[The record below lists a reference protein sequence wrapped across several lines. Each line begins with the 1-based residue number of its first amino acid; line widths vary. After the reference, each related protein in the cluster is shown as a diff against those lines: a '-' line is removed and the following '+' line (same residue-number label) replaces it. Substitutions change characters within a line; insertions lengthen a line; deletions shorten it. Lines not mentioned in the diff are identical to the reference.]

1 MKVKGSITIY
11 LSMILISVMLLVNVI
26 GESARIS
33 AVQAQIKSYTYM
45 SAESALAGYGRQVY
59 EDYGILLVW
68 EKQTVESV
76 IKKNIQDNINMADL
90 NEPGLNFLG
99 TNLVNLEVT
108 GKEYL
113 TKKGGQYFSNQIKS
127 YIKYAGVM
135 ETVER
140 LVKECETYENCNDQ
154 NKNKC
159 DLNIVVDVNKGEL
172 QELVENINS
181 IVTGL
186 KETKDLSNKYDSV
199 SQKIEKLQSD
209 FNKKEGKK
217 VLKEYRELMA
227 SIEIKS
233 KDVDSAISKI
243 EVYERKKEQFLKK
256 NSYTS
261 DAKDYMDTNLE
272 ILEKV
277 RDEIKR
283 DKELNVLKIKKLDSG
298 NISKV
303 KKSIS
308 NMGKVISEMES
319 LITLES
325 TEEDRDNYSIFE
337 NLKDFIDSGVLSQVL
352 ENPENV
358 SKNTLSGSN
367 LPSTLKGKKNNTL
380 SKEIKNK
387 CVNALY
393 AGLKFGNYNNPGKNT
408 VLKYELEYI
417 ISGKD
422 SDKENLASVVEKI
435 VLAKTGINMAY
446 LITDKEKM
454 EQVSAIAASVAIVTG
469 LPFLEPVAKGV
480 LISAWSM
487 AEAVNDMK
495 ILLSGGKVT
504 LTKSKGGWRTSI
516 GNITNGD
523 KKEDSKGLSYKEYC
537 QILIAVQN
545 TGDSLYRIMD
555 LIQINI
561 QKRYNSEFLMSKSLT
576 GFKLK
581 ATYETAPLFTAIPIV
596 VNNLTEENNAYKYS
610 MAYYDSYKEIS
621 IMTKQLTDE
630 NNLKQIRKIEILKK
644 RKRRLEKA
652 LIRKYKEQKLA
663 NSKLEN
669 QRLKSQNSL
678 NFNARKGVAC
688 RKTAN
693 IIKNETMITRIEK
706 RLSNLKDRK

>member
-159 DLNIVVDVNKGEL
+159 DLNNVVDVNKGEL

-272 ILEKV
+272 ILKKV

-367 LPSTLKGKKNNTL
+367 LPSTLKGKKNNSL

-393 AGLKFGNYNNPGKNT
+393 AGLKFGNYNNPEKNT

-454 EQVSAIAASVAIVTG
+454 EH
-469 LPFLEPVAKGV
+469 P
-480 LISAWSM
+480 
-487 AEAVNDMK
+487 
-495 ILLSGGKVT
+495 
-504 LTKSKGGWRTSI
+504 
-516 GNITNGD
+516 
-523 KKEDSKGLSYKEYC
+523 
-537 QILIAVQN
+537 QI
-545 TGDSLYRIMD
+545 
-555 LIQINI
+555 
-561 QKRYNSEFLMSKSLT
+561 
-576 GFKLK
+576 
-581 ATYETAPLFTAIPIV
+581 IPIV
-596 VNNLTEENNAYKYS
+596 KAAVDAANMVGLPEARLPLADAVILVATSPKSNSAHDAINAAIADVQAGRTGPIPRQLQNKHFDGEDAAVKGQNYKY
-610 MAYYDSYKEIS
+610 AHDY
-621 IMTKQLTDE
+621 E
-630 NNLKQIRKIEILKK
+630 NHWVDQQYLPDL
-644 RKRRLEKA
+644 
-652 LIRKYKEQKLA
+652 
-663 NSKLEN
+663 
-669 QRLKSQNSL
+669 
-678 NFNARKGVAC
+678 
-688 RKTAN
+688 
-693 IIKNETMITRIEK
+693 
-706 RLSNLKDRK
+706 LKDVKYYTFGDNRTEQAARAYWAKIKGEDKL

>member
-209 FNKKEGKK
+209 FNKKKGKK

-272 ILEKV
+272 ILAKV

-367 LPSTLKGKKNNTL
+367 LPSTLKSKKNNSL

-393 AGLKFGNYNNPGKNT
+393 AGLKFGNYNNPEKNT

-469 LPFLEPVAKGV
+469 LPFLESVAKGV

-495 ILLSGGKVT
+495 ILLSGGKVA
-504 LTKSKGGWRTSI
+504 LIKSKGGWRTSI
-516 GNITNGD
+516 GNITNGG

-610 MAYYDSYKEIS
+610 MAYYDSY
-621 IMTKQLTDE
+621 
-630 NNLKQIRKIEILKK
+630 
-644 RKRRLEKA
+644 
-652 LIRKYKEQKLA
+652 
-663 NSKLEN
+663 
-669 QRLKSQNSL
+669 
-678 NFNARKGVAC
+678 
-688 RKTAN
+688 
-693 IIKNETMITRIEK
+693 
-706 RLSNLKDRK
+706 

>member
-33 AVQAQIKSYTYM
+33 AVQSQIKSYTYM

-261 DAKDYMDTNLE
+261 DAKDYIDTNLE

-367 LPSTLKGKKNNTL
+367 LPSTLKGKKNNSL

-393 AGLKFGNYNNPGKNT
+393 AGLKFGNYNNPEKNT

-422 SDKENLASVVEKI
+422 NDKENLASAVEKI

-495 ILLSGGKVT
+495 ILLSGGKVA
-504 LTKSKGGWRTSI
+504 LTKSNGGWRTSI
-516 GNITNGD
+516 GNVTNGS

-610 MAYYDSYKEIS
+610 MAYYDSY
-621 IMTKQLTDE
+621 
-630 NNLKQIRKIEILKK
+630 
-644 RKRRLEKA
+644 
-652 LIRKYKEQKLA
+652 
-663 NSKLEN
+663 
-669 QRLKSQNSL
+669 
-678 NFNARKGVAC
+678 
-688 RKTAN
+688 
-693 IIKNETMITRIEK
+693 
-706 RLSNLKDRK
+706 

>member
-277 RDEIKR
+277 RDEIKK

-358 SKNTLSGSN
+358 SKNTISGSN
-367 LPSTLKGKKNNTL
+367 LPSTLKGKKNNSL

-393 AGLKFGNYNNPGKNT
+393 AGLKFGNYNNPEKNT
-408 VLKYELEYI
+408 VLKYELEYV

-446 LITDKEKM
+446 LITDKEKI

-480 LISAWSM
+480 LISTWSM

-495 ILLSGGKVT
+495 ILLSGGKVA
-504 LTKSKGGWRTSI
+504 LTKSKRGWRTSI
-516 GNITNGD
+516 DNITNGG

-610 MAYYDSYKEIS
+610 MAYYDSY
-621 IMTKQLTDE
+621 
-630 NNLKQIRKIEILKK
+630 
-644 RKRRLEKA
+644 
-652 LIRKYKEQKLA
+652 
-663 NSKLEN
+663 
-669 QRLKSQNSL
+669 
-678 NFNARKGVAC
+678 
-688 RKTAN
+688 
-693 IIKNETMITRIEK
+693 
-706 RLSNLKDRK
+706 

>member
-1 MKVKGSITIY
+1 MKVRGSITIY

-233 KDVDSAISKI
+233 RDVDSAISKI

-367 LPSTLKGKKNNTL
+367 LPSTLKGKKNNSL

-393 AGLKFGNYNNPGKNT
+393 AGLKFGNYNNPEKNT

-422 SDKENLASVVEKI
+422 NDKENLASAVEKI

-446 LITDKEKM
+446 LIRDKEKI

-495 ILLSGGKVT
+495 ILLSGGKVA

-516 GNITNGD
+516 GDITNGG

-596 VNNLTEENNAYKYS
+596 INNLTEENNAYKYS
-610 MAYYDSYKEIS
+610 MTYYDSY
-621 IMTKQLTDE
+621 
-630 NNLKQIRKIEILKK
+630 
-644 RKRRLEKA
+644 
-652 LIRKYKEQKLA
+652 
-663 NSKLEN
+663 
-669 QRLKSQNSL
+669 
-678 NFNARKGVAC
+678 
-688 RKTAN
+688 
-693 IIKNETMITRIEK
+693 
-706 RLSNLKDRK
+706 

>member
-159 DLNIVVDVNKGEL
+159 DMNIVVDVNKGEL

-308 NMGKVISEMES
+308 NMGKVISDMES

-325 TEEDRDNYSIFE
+325 TEEDRNNYSIFE
-337 NLKDFIDSGVLSQVL
+337 NLKDFIDSGVLPQVL

-367 LPSTLKGKKNNTL
+367 LPSNLKGKKNNSL

-469 LPFLEPVAKGV
+469 LPFLESVAKGV

-495 ILLSGGKVT
+495 ILLSGGKVA

-516 GNITNGD
+516 GNITNGG

-610 MAYYDSYKEIS
+610 MAYYDSY
-621 IMTKQLTDE
+621 
-630 NNLKQIRKIEILKK
+630 
-644 RKRRLEKA
+644 
-652 LIRKYKEQKLA
+652 
-663 NSKLEN
+663 
-669 QRLKSQNSL
+669 
-678 NFNARKGVAC
+678 
-688 RKTAN
+688 
-693 IIKNETMITRIEK
+693 
-706 RLSNLKDRK
+706 

>member
-159 DLNIVVDVNKGEL
+159 DLNFVVDDNKGEL
-172 QELVENINS
+172 QELVENIN
-181 IVTGL
+181 
-186 KETKDLSNKYDSV
+186 
-199 SQKIEKLQSD
+199 
-209 FNKKEGKK
+209 
-217 VLKEYRELMA
+217 RELMA

-283 DKELNVLKIKKLDSG
+283 DKELNILKIKKLDSG

-358 SKNTLSGSN
+358 SKNTISGSN
-367 LPSTLKGKKNNTL
+367 LPSTLKGKKNNSL

-393 AGLKFGNYNNPGKNT
+393 AGLKFGNYNNPEKNT
-408 VLKYELEYI
+408 VLKYELEYV

-446 LITDKEKM
+446 LITDKEKI

-495 ILLSGGKVT
+495 ILLSGGKVA
-504 LTKSKGGWRTSI
+504 LIKSKGGWRTSI
-516 GNITNGD
+516 DNITNGG

-576 GFKLK
+576 GFRLK

-610 MAYYDSYKEIS
+610 MAYYDSY
-621 IMTKQLTDE
+621 
-630 NNLKQIRKIEILKK
+630 
-644 RKRRLEKA
+644 
-652 LIRKYKEQKLA
+652 
-663 NSKLEN
+663 
-669 QRLKSQNSL
+669 
-678 NFNARKGVAC
+678 
-688 RKTAN
+688 
-693 IIKNETMITRIEK
+693 
-706 RLSNLKDRK
+706 

>member
-45 SAESALAGYGRQVY
+45 SAESALAGYGKQVY

-367 LPSTLKGKKNNTL
+367 LPSTLEGKKNNSL

-393 AGLKFGNYNNPGKNT
+393 AGLKFGNYNNPEKNT

-469 LPFLEPVAKGV
+469 LHFLEPVAKGV

-495 ILLSGGKVT
+495 ILLSGGKVA

-516 GNITNGD
+516 GNITNGG

-581 ATYETAPLFTAIPIV
+581 ASYETAPLFTAIPIV

-610 MAYYDSYKEIS
+610 MTYYDSY
-621 IMTKQLTDE
+621 
-630 NNLKQIRKIEILKK
+630 
-644 RKRRLEKA
+644 
-652 LIRKYKEQKLA
+652 
-663 NSKLEN
+663 
-669 QRLKSQNSL
+669 
-678 NFNARKGVAC
+678 
-688 RKTAN
+688 
-693 IIKNETMITRIEK
+693 
-706 RLSNLKDRK
+706 

>member
-337 NLKDFIDSGVLSQVL
+337 NLKDFIDSGVLSKVL

-367 LPSTLKGKKNNTL
+367 LPSTLKGKKNNSL

-387 CVNALY
+387 CVNAIY
-393 AGLKFGNYNNPGKNT
+393 AGLKFGNYNNPEKNT

-469 LPFLEPVAKGV
+469 LPFLESVAKGV

-495 ILLSGGKVT
+495 ILLSGGKVA
-504 LTKSKGGWRTSI
+504 LTKSKEGWRTYI
-516 GNITNGD
+516 GNITNGG
-523 KKEDSKGLSYKEYC
+523 KKEDSKGLNYKEYC

-610 MAYYDSYKEIS
+610 MTYYDSY
-621 IMTKQLTDE
+621 
-630 NNLKQIRKIEILKK
+630 
-644 RKRRLEKA
+644 
-652 LIRKYKEQKLA
+652 
-663 NSKLEN
+663 
-669 QRLKSQNSL
+669 
-678 NFNARKGVAC
+678 
-688 RKTAN
+688 
-693 IIKNETMITRIEK
+693 
-706 RLSNLKDRK
+706 

>member
-33 AVQAQIKSYTYM
+33 AVQAEIKSYTYM

-159 DLNIVVDVNKGEL
+159 DMNIVVDVNKGEL

-272 ILEKV
+272 ILAKV

-367 LPSTLKGKKNNTL
+367 LPSTLKSKKNNSL

-393 AGLKFGNYNNPGKNT
+393 AGLKFGNYNNPEKNT

-469 LPFLEPVAKGV
+469 LPFLESVAKGV

-495 ILLSGGKVT
+495 ILLSGGKVA
-504 LTKSKGGWRTSI
+504 LTKSNGGWRTSI
-516 GNITNGD
+516 GNVTNGS

-555 LIQINI
+555 LIQTNI

-610 MAYYDSYKEIS
+610 MAYYDSY
-621 IMTKQLTDE
+621 
-630 NNLKQIRKIEILKK
+630 
-644 RKRRLEKA
+644 
-652 LIRKYKEQKLA
+652 
-663 NSKLEN
+663 
-669 QRLKSQNSL
+669 
-678 NFNARKGVAC
+678 
-688 RKTAN
+688 
-693 IIKNETMITRIEK
+693 
-706 RLSNLKDRK
+706 

>member
-159 DLNIVVDVNKGEL
+159 DMNIVVDVNKGEL

-272 ILEKV
+272 ILAKV

-367 LPSTLKGKKNNTL
+367 LPSTLKSKKNNSL

-393 AGLKFGNYNNPGKNT
+393 AGLKFGNYNNPEKNT

-422 SDKENLASVVEKI
+422 SDKENLASVVEKN

-469 LPFLEPVAKGV
+469 LPFLESVAKGV

-495 ILLSGGKVT
+495 ILLSGGKVA
-504 LTKSKGGWRTSI
+504 LTKSNGGWRTSI
-516 GNITNGD
+516 GNVTNGS

-555 LIQINI
+555 LIQTNI

-610 MAYYDSYKEIS
+610 MAYYDSY
-621 IMTKQLTDE
+621 
-630 NNLKQIRKIEILKK
+630 
-644 RKRRLEKA
+644 
-652 LIRKYKEQKLA
+652 
-663 NSKLEN
+663 
-669 QRLKSQNSL
+669 
-678 NFNARKGVAC
+678 
-688 RKTAN
+688 
-693 IIKNETMITRIEK
+693 
-706 RLSNLKDRK
+706 

>member
-135 ETVER
+135 KTVER

-159 DLNIVVDVNKGEL
+159 DMNIVVDVNKGEL

-272 ILEKV
+272 ILAKV

-367 LPSTLKGKKNNTL
+367 LPSTLKSKKNNSL

-393 AGLKFGNYNNPGKNT
+393 AGLKFGNYNNPEKNT

-469 LPFLEPVAKGV
+469 LPFLESVAKGV

-495 ILLSGGKVT
+495 ILLSGGKVA
-504 LTKSKGGWRTSI
+504 LTKSNGGWRTSI
-516 GNITNGD
+516 GNVTNGS

-555 LIQINI
+555 LIQTNI

-610 MAYYDSYKEIS
+610 MAYYDSY
-621 IMTKQLTDE
+621 
-630 NNLKQIRKIEILKK
+630 
-644 RKRRLEKA
+644 
-652 LIRKYKEQKLA
+652 
-663 NSKLEN
+663 
-669 QRLKSQNSL
+669 
-678 NFNARKGVAC
+678 
-688 RKTAN
+688 
-693 IIKNETMITRIEK
+693 
-706 RLSNLKDRK
+706 

>member
-159 DLNIVVDVNKGEL
+159 DMNIVVDVNKGEL

-243 EVYERKKEQFLKK
+243 EVYERKKKQFLKK

-272 ILEKV
+272 ILAKV

-308 NMGKVISEMES
+308 NMGKVISKMES

-367 LPSTLKGKKNNTL
+367 LPSTLKGKKNNSL

-393 AGLKFGNYNNPGKNT
+393 AGLKFGNYNNPEKNT

-469 LPFLEPVAKGV
+469 LPFLESVAKGV

-495 ILLSGGKVT
+495 ILLSGGKVA
-504 LTKSKGGWRTSI
+504 LTKSNGGWRTSI
-516 GNITNGD
+516 GNVTNGS

-610 MAYYDSYKEIS
+610 MAYYDSY
-621 IMTKQLTDE
+621 
-630 NNLKQIRKIEILKK
+630 
-644 RKRRLEKA
+644 
-652 LIRKYKEQKLA
+652 
-663 NSKLEN
+663 
-669 QRLKSQNSL
+669 
-678 NFNARKGVAC
+678 
-688 RKTAN
+688 
-693 IIKNETMITRIEK
+693 
-706 RLSNLKDRK
+706 

>member
-159 DLNIVVDVNKGEL
+159 DMNIVVDVNKGEL

-227 SIEIKS
+227 SIVIKS

-272 ILEKV
+272 ILAKV

-367 LPSTLKGKKNNTL
+367 LPSTLKSKKNNSL

-393 AGLKFGNYNNPGKNT
+393 AGLKFGNYNNPEKNT

-469 LPFLEPVAKGV
+469 LPFLESVAKGV

-495 ILLSGGKVT
+495 ILLSGGKVA
-504 LTKSKGGWRTSI
+504 LTKSNGGWRTSI
-516 GNITNGD
+516 GNVTNGS

-610 MAYYDSYKEIS
+610 MAYYDSY
-621 IMTKQLTDE
+621 
-630 NNLKQIRKIEILKK
+630 
-644 RKRRLEKA
+644 
-652 LIRKYKEQKLA
+652 
-663 NSKLEN
+663 
-669 QRLKSQNSL
+669 
-678 NFNARKGVAC
+678 
-688 RKTAN
+688 
-693 IIKNETMITRIEK
+693 
-706 RLSNLKDRK
+706 

>member
-1 MKVKGSITIY
+1 MKVRGSITIY

-33 AVQAQIKSYTYM
+33 AVQSQIKSYTYM

-367 LPSTLKGKKNNTL
+367 LPSTLKGKKNNSL

-393 AGLKFGNYNNPGKNT
+393 AGLKFGNYNNPEKNT

-422 SDKENLASVVEKI
+422 NDKENLASAVEKI

-446 LITDKEKM
+446 LITDKEKV

-495 ILLSGGKVT
+495 ILLSGGKVA

-516 GNITNGD
+516 GDITNGG

-596 VNNLTEENNAYKYS
+596 INNLTEENNAYKYS
-610 MAYYDSYKEIS
+610 MAYYDSY
-621 IMTKQLTDE
+621 
-630 NNLKQIRKIEILKK
+630 
-644 RKRRLEKA
+644 
-652 LIRKYKEQKLA
+652 
-663 NSKLEN
+663 
-669 QRLKSQNSL
+669 
-678 NFNARKGVAC
+678 
-688 RKTAN
+688 
-693 IIKNETMITRIEK
+693 
-706 RLSNLKDRK
+706 

>member
-68 EKQTVESV
+68 EKQTVESA

-277 RDEIKR
+277 RDEIKK

-319 LITLES
+319 LITLKS

-337 NLKDFIDSGVLSQVL
+337 NLKDFIDSGVLSKVL

-367 LPSTLKGKKNNTL
+367 LPSTLKGKKNNSL

-393 AGLKFGNYNNPGKNT
+393 AGLKFGNYNNPEKNT
-408 VLKYELEYI
+408 VLKYELEYV

-446 LITDKEKM
+446 LITDKEKI

-495 ILLSGGKVT
+495 ILLSGGKVA

-516 GNITNGD
+516 DNITNGS

-596 VNNLTEENNAYKYS
+596 VNNLTEENNSYKYS
-610 MAYYDSYKEIS
+610 MAYYDSY
-621 IMTKQLTDE
+621 
-630 NNLKQIRKIEILKK
+630 
-644 RKRRLEKA
+644 
-652 LIRKYKEQKLA
+652 
-663 NSKLEN
+663 
-669 QRLKSQNSL
+669 
-678 NFNARKGVAC
+678 
-688 RKTAN
+688 
-693 IIKNETMITRIEK
+693 
-706 RLSNLKDRK
+706 

>member
-159 DLNIVVDVNKGEL
+159 DMNIVVDVNKGEL

-272 ILEKV
+272 ILAKV

-367 LPSTLKGKKNNTL
+367 LPSTLKSKKNNSL

-393 AGLKFGNYNNPGKNT
+393 AGLKFGNYNNPEKNT

-469 LPFLEPVAKGV
+469 LPFLESVAKGV

-495 ILLSGGKVT
+495 ILLSGGKVA
-504 LTKSKGGWRTSI
+504 LTKSNRGWRTSI
-516 GNITNGD
+516 GNVTNGS

-555 LIQINI
+555 LIQTNI

-610 MAYYDSYKEIS
+610 MAYYDSY
-621 IMTKQLTDE
+621 
-630 NNLKQIRKIEILKK
+630 
-644 RKRRLEKA
+644 
-652 LIRKYKEQKLA
+652 
-663 NSKLEN
+663 
-669 QRLKSQNSL
+669 
-678 NFNARKGVAC
+678 
-688 RKTAN
+688 
-693 IIKNETMITRIEK
+693 
-706 RLSNLKDRK
+706 

>member
-11 LSMILISVMLLVNVI
+11 LSMILISVMLLVNVS

-68 EKQTVESV
+68 EKQTVESA

-159 DLNIVVDVNKGEL
+159 DMNIVVDVNKGEL

-272 ILEKV
+272 ILAKV

-367 LPSTLKGKKNNTL
+367 LPSTLKGKKNNSL

-393 AGLKFGNYNNPGKNT
+393 AGLKFGNYNNPEKNT

-435 VLAKTGINMAY
+435 VSAKTGINMAY

-469 LPFLEPVAKGV
+469 LPFLESVAKGV

-495 ILLSGGKVT
+495 ILLSGGKVA
-504 LTKSKGGWRTSI
+504 LTKSNGGWRTSI
-516 GNITNGD
+516 GNVTNGS

-610 MAYYDSYKEIS
+610 MAYYDSY
-621 IMTKQLTDE
+621 
-630 NNLKQIRKIEILKK
+630 
-644 RKRRLEKA
+644 
-652 LIRKYKEQKLA
+652 
-663 NSKLEN
+663 
-669 QRLKSQNSL
+669 
-678 NFNARKGVAC
+678 
-688 RKTAN
+688 
-693 IIKNETMITRIEK
+693 
-706 RLSNLKDRK
+706 

>member
-367 LPSTLKGKKNNTL
+367 LPSILKGKKNNSL

-393 AGLKFGNYNNPGKNT
+393 AGLKFGNYNNPEKNT

-435 VLAKTGINMAY
+435 VLAKIGINMAY

-469 LPFLEPVAKGV
+469 LPFLESVAKGV

-495 ILLSGGKVT
+495 ILLSGGKVA

-516 GNITNGD
+516 GNVTNGS

-610 MAYYDSYKEIS
+610 MAYYDSY
-621 IMTKQLTDE
+621 
-630 NNLKQIRKIEILKK
+630 
-644 RKRRLEKA
+644 
-652 LIRKYKEQKLA
+652 
-663 NSKLEN
+663 
-669 QRLKSQNSL
+669 
-678 NFNARKGVAC
+678 
-688 RKTAN
+688 
-693 IIKNETMITRIEK
+693 
-706 RLSNLKDRK
+706 

>member
-159 DLNIVVDVNKGEL
+159 DMNIVVDVNKGEL

-272 ILEKV
+272 ILAKV

-308 NMGKVISEMES
+308 NMGKVISKMES

-367 LPSTLKGKKNNTL
+367 LTSTLKGKKNNSL

-393 AGLKFGNYNNPGKNT
+393 AGLKFGNYNNPEKNT

-435 VLAKTGINMAY
+435 VSAKTGINMAY

-495 ILLSGGKVT
+495 ILLSEGKVA

-516 GNITNGD
+516 GNITNGG

-610 MAYYDSYKEIS
+610 MAYYDSY
-621 IMTKQLTDE
+621 
-630 NNLKQIRKIEILKK
+630 
-644 RKRRLEKA
+644 
-652 LIRKYKEQKLA
+652 
-663 NSKLEN
+663 
-669 QRLKSQNSL
+669 
-678 NFNARKGVAC
+678 
-688 RKTAN
+688 
-693 IIKNETMITRIEK
+693 
-706 RLSNLKDRK
+706 

>member
-159 DLNIVVDVNKGEL
+159 DMNIVVDVNKGEL

-272 ILEKV
+272 ILAKV

-308 NMGKVISEMES
+308 NMGKIISEMES

-367 LPSTLKGKKNNTL
+367 LPSTLKSKKNNSL

-393 AGLKFGNYNNPGKNT
+393 AGLKFGNYNNPEKNT

-469 LPFLEPVAKGV
+469 LPFLESVAKGV

-495 ILLSGGKVT
+495 ILLSGGKVA
-504 LTKSKGGWRTSI
+504 LTKSNGGWRTSI
-516 GNITNGD
+516 GNVTNGS

-555 LIQINI
+555 LIQTNI

-610 MAYYDSYKEIS
+610 MAYYDSY
-621 IMTKQLTDE
+621 
-630 NNLKQIRKIEILKK
+630 
-644 RKRRLEKA
+644 
-652 LIRKYKEQKLA
+652 
-663 NSKLEN
+663 
-669 QRLKSQNSL
+669 
-678 NFNARKGVAC
+678 
-688 RKTAN
+688 
-693 IIKNETMITRIEK
+693 
-706 RLSNLKDRK
+706 

>member
-127 YIKYAGVM
+127 YIKYVGVM

-367 LPSTLKGKKNNTL
+367 LTSTLKGKKNNSL

-393 AGLKFGNYNNPGKNT
+393 AGLKFGNYNNPEKNT

-469 LPFLEPVAKGV
+469 LPFLESVAKGV

-495 ILLSGGKVT
+495 ILLSGGKVA

-516 GNITNGD
+516 GNVTNGS

-610 MAYYDSYKEIS
+610 MAYYDS
-621 IMTKQLTDE
+621 
-630 NNLKQIRKIEILKK
+630 
-644 RKRRLEKA
+644 
-652 LIRKYKEQKLA
+652 
-663 NSKLEN
+663 
-669 QRLKSQNSL
+669 
-678 NFNARKGVAC
+678 
-688 RKTAN
+688 
-693 IIKNETMITRIEK
+693 
-706 RLSNLKDRK
+706 

>member
-159 DLNIVVDVNKGEL
+159 DMNIVVNVNKGEL

-272 ILEKV
+272 ILAKV

-367 LPSTLKGKKNNTL
+367 LPSTLKSKKNNSL

-393 AGLKFGNYNNPGKNT
+393 AGLKFGNYNNPEKNT

-469 LPFLEPVAKGV
+469 LPFLESVAKGV

-495 ILLSGGKVT
+495 ILLSGGKVA
-504 LTKSKGGWRTSI
+504 LTKSNGGWRTSI
-516 GNITNGD
+516 GNVTNGS

-555 LIQINI
+555 LIQTNI

-610 MAYYDSYKEIS
+610 MAYYDSY
-621 IMTKQLTDE
+621 
-630 NNLKQIRKIEILKK
+630 
-644 RKRRLEKA
+644 
-652 LIRKYKEQKLA
+652 
-663 NSKLEN
+663 
-669 QRLKSQNSL
+669 
-678 NFNARKGVAC
+678 
-688 RKTAN
+688 
-693 IIKNETMITRIEK
+693 
-706 RLSNLKDRK
+706 

>member
-159 DLNIVVDVNKGEL
+159 DMNIVVDVNKGEL

-272 ILEKV
+272 ILAKV

-367 LPSTLKGKKNNTL
+367 LPSTFKGKKNNSL

-393 AGLKFGNYNNPGKNT
+393 AGLKFGNYNNPEKNT

-435 VLAKTGINMAY
+435 VSAKTGINMAY

-495 ILLSGGKVT
+495 ILLSEGKVA

-516 GNITNGD
+516 GNITNGG

-610 MAYYDSYKEIS
+610 MAYYDSY
-621 IMTKQLTDE
+621 
-630 NNLKQIRKIEILKK
+630 
-644 RKRRLEKA
+644 
-652 LIRKYKEQKLA
+652 
-663 NSKLEN
+663 
-669 QRLKSQNSL
+669 
-678 NFNARKGVAC
+678 
-688 RKTAN
+688 
-693 IIKNETMITRIEK
+693 
-706 RLSNLKDRK
+706 

>member
-68 EKQTVESV
+68 EKQTVES
-76 IKKNIQDNINMADL
+76 
-90 NEPGLNFLG
+90 GLNFLG

-127 YIKYAGVM
+127 YIKYVGVM

-367 LPSTLKGKKNNTL
+367 LPSTLKGKKNNSL

-393 AGLKFGNYNNPGKNT
+393 AGLKFGNYNNPEKNT

-469 LPFLEPVAKGV
+469 LPFLESVAKGV

-495 ILLSGGKVT
+495 ILLSGGKVA

-516 GNITNGD
+516 GNVTNGS

-610 MAYYDSYKEIS
+610 MAYYDSY
-621 IMTKQLTDE
+621 
-630 NNLKQIRKIEILKK
+630 
-644 RKRRLEKA
+644 
-652 LIRKYKEQKLA
+652 
-663 NSKLEN
+663 
-669 QRLKSQNSL
+669 
-678 NFNARKGVAC
+678 
-688 RKTAN
+688 
-693 IIKNETMITRIEK
+693 
-706 RLSNLKDRK
+706 

>member
-1 MKVKGSITIY
+1 
-11 LSMILISVMLLVNVI
+11 
-26 GESARIS
+26 
-33 AVQAQIKSYTYM
+33 
-45 SAESALAGYGRQVY
+45 
-59 EDYGILLVW
+59 
-68 EKQTVESV
+68 
-76 IKKNIQDNINMADL
+76 
-90 NEPGLNFLG
+90 
-99 TNLVNLEVT
+99 
-108 GKEYL
+108 
-113 TKKGGQYFSNQIKS
+113 
-127 YIKYAGVM
+127 M

-277 RDEIKR
+277 RDEIKK

-367 LPSTLKGKKNNTL
+367 LPSTLKGKKNNSL

-417 ISGKD
+417 ISGND

-610 MAYYDSYKEIS
+610 MAYYDSY
-621 IMTKQLTDE
+621 
-630 NNLKQIRKIEILKK
+630 
-644 RKRRLEKA
+644 
-652 LIRKYKEQKLA
+652 
-663 NSKLEN
+663 
-669 QRLKSQNSL
+669 
-678 NFNARKGVAC
+678 
-688 RKTAN
+688 
-693 IIKNETMITRIEK
+693 
-706 RLSNLKDRK
+706 

>member
-1 MKVKGSITIY
+1 MRSQSAFLILQFTSNISKIILPSI
-11 LSMILISVMLLVNVI
+11 LKMVI
-26 GESARIS
+26 
-33 AVQAQIKSYTYM
+33 
-45 SAESALAGYGRQVY
+45 
-59 EDYGILLVW
+59 
-68 EKQTVESV
+68 

-159 DLNIVVDVNKGEL
+159 DLNFVVDDNKGEL

-277 RDEIKR
+277 RDEIKK

-308 NMGKVISEMES
+308 NMGKVISKMES

-358 SKNTLSGSN
+358 SKNTISGSN
-367 LPSTLKGKKNNTL
+367 LPSTLKGKKNNSL

-393 AGLKFGNYNNPGKNT
+393 AGLKFGNYNNPEKNT
-408 VLKYELEYI
+408 VLKYELEYV

-446 LITDKEKM
+446 LITDKEKI

-495 ILLSGGKVT
+495 ILLSGGKVA
-504 LTKSKGGWRTSI
+504 LTKSKGSWRTSI
-516 GNITNGD
+516 DNITNGG

-561 QKRYNSEFLMSKSLT
+561 QRRYNSEFLMSKSLT
-576 GFKLK
+576 GFRLK

-610 MAYYDSYKEIS
+610 MAYYDSY
-621 IMTKQLTDE
+621 
-630 NNLKQIRKIEILKK
+630 
-644 RKRRLEKA
+644 
-652 LIRKYKEQKLA
+652 
-663 NSKLEN
+663 
-669 QRLKSQNSL
+669 
-678 NFNARKGVAC
+678 
-688 RKTAN
+688 
-693 IIKNETMITRIEK
+693 
-706 RLSNLKDRK
+706 

>member
-159 DLNIVVDVNKGEL
+159 DMNIVVDVNKGEL

-272 ILEKV
+272 ILAKV

-367 LPSTLKGKKNNTL
+367 LPSTLKSKKNNSL

-393 AGLKFGNYNNPGKNT
+393 AGLKFGNYNNTEKNT

-469 LPFLEPVAKGV
+469 LPFLESVAKGV

-495 ILLSGGKVT
+495 ILLSGGKVA
-504 LTKSKGGWRTSI
+504 LTKSNGGWRTSI
-516 GNITNGD
+516 GNVTNGS

-555 LIQINI
+555 LIQTNI

-610 MAYYDSYKEIS
+610 MAYYDSY
-621 IMTKQLTDE
+621 
-630 NNLKQIRKIEILKK
+630 
-644 RKRRLEKA
+644 
-652 LIRKYKEQKLA
+652 
-663 NSKLEN
+663 
-669 QRLKSQNSL
+669 
-678 NFNARKGVAC
+678 
-688 RKTAN
+688 
-693 IIKNETMITRIEK
+693 
-706 RLSNLKDRK
+706 

>member
-159 DLNIVVDVNKGEL
+159 DMNIVVDVNKGEL

-272 ILEKV
+272 ILAKV

-367 LPSTLKGKKNNTL
+367 LPSTLKSKKNNSL

-393 AGLKFGNYNNPGKNT
+393 AGLKFGNYNNPEKNT

-454 EQVSAIAASVAIVTG
+454 EQVPAIAASVAIVTG
-469 LPFLEPVAKGV
+469 LPFLESVAKGV

-495 ILLSGGKVT
+495 ILLSGGKVA
-504 LTKSKGGWRTSI
+504 LTKSNGGWRTSI
-516 GNITNGD
+516 GNVTNGS

-555 LIQINI
+555 LIQTNI

-610 MAYYDSYKEIS
+610 MAYYDSY
-621 IMTKQLTDE
+621 
-630 NNLKQIRKIEILKK
+630 
-644 RKRRLEKA
+644 
-652 LIRKYKEQKLA
+652 
-663 NSKLEN
+663 
-669 QRLKSQNSL
+669 
-678 NFNARKGVAC
+678 
-688 RKTAN
+688 
-693 IIKNETMITRIEK
+693 
-706 RLSNLKDRK
+706 

>member
-308 NMGKVISEMES
+308 NMGKVISGMES

-367 LPSTLKGKKNNTL
+367 LPSILKGKKNNSL

-393 AGLKFGNYNNPGKNT
+393 AGLKFGNYNNPEKNT

-435 VLAKTGINMAY
+435 VLAKIGINMAY

-469 LPFLEPVAKGV
+469 LPFLESVAKGV

-495 ILLSGGKVT
+495 ILLSGGKVA

-516 GNITNGD
+516 GNITNGG

-610 MAYYDSYKEIS
+610 MAYYDSY
-621 IMTKQLTDE
+621 
-630 NNLKQIRKIEILKK
+630 
-644 RKRRLEKA
+644 
-652 LIRKYKEQKLA
+652 
-663 NSKLEN
+663 
-669 QRLKSQNSL
+669 
-678 NFNARKGVAC
+678 
-688 RKTAN
+688 
-693 IIKNETMITRIEK
+693 
-706 RLSNLKDRK
+706 

>member
-1 MKVKGSITIY
+1 MG
-11 LSMILISVMLLVNVI
+11 
-26 GESARIS
+26 
-33 AVQAQIKSYTYM
+33 
-45 SAESALAGYGRQVY
+45 
-59 EDYGILLVW
+59 
-68 EKQTVESV
+68 KQTVESV

-367 LPSTLKGKKNNTL
+367 LPSTLKGKKNNSL

-495 ILLSGGKVT
+495 ILLSGGKVA
-504 LTKSKGGWRTSI
+504 LTKAKGGWRTSI
-516 GNITNGD
+516 DNITNGD

-610 MAYYDSYKEIS
+610 MAYYDSY
-621 IMTKQLTDE
+621 
-630 NNLKQIRKIEILKK
+630 
-644 RKRRLEKA
+644 
-652 LIRKYKEQKLA
+652 
-663 NSKLEN
+663 
-669 QRLKSQNSL
+669 
-678 NFNARKGVAC
+678 
-688 RKTAN
+688 
-693 IIKNETMITRIEK
+693 
-706 RLSNLKDRK
+706 

>member
-1 MKVKGSITIY
+1 MRLKASVTIFLSLVIT
-11 LSMILISVMLLVNVI
+11 VVI
-26 GESARIS
+26 VVVCIVIESARIS
-33 AVQAQIKSYTYM
+33 VSQMEGKAATYM
-45 SAESALAGYGRQVY
+45 AVESVFAGYGKQLY
-59 EDYGILLVW
+59 QDYGILLAW
-68 EKQTVESV
+68 EQEPLGNQVTRYM
-76 IKKNIQDNINMADL
+76 QDNINMADL

-159 DLNIVVDVNKGEL
+159 DLNFVVDDNKGEL

-337 NLKDFIDSGVLSQVL
+337 KLKDFIDSGVLSQVL

-358 SKNTLSGSN
+358 SKNTISGSN
-367 LPSTLKGKKNNTL
+367 LPSTLKGKKNNSL
-380 SKEIKNK
+380 SKEIKDK

-393 AGLKFGNYNNPGKNT
+393 AGLKFGNYNNPEKNT
-408 VLKYELEYI
+408 VLKYELEYV

-422 SDKENLASVVEKI
+422 SDKENIASVVEKI

-545 TGDSLYRIMD
+545 TGDSIYRIMD

-610 MAYYDSYKEIS
+610 MAYYDSY
-621 IMTKQLTDE
+621 
-630 NNLKQIRKIEILKK
+630 
-644 RKRRLEKA
+644 
-652 LIRKYKEQKLA
+652 
-663 NSKLEN
+663 
-669 QRLKSQNSL
+669 
-678 NFNARKGVAC
+678 
-688 RKTAN
+688 
-693 IIKNETMITRIEK
+693 
-706 RLSNLKDRK
+706 

>member
-11 LSMILISVMLLVNVI
+11 LSIILISVMLLVNVI

-159 DLNIVVDVNKGEL
+159 DLNFVVDDNKGEL

-358 SKNTLSGSN
+358 SKNTISGSN
-367 LPSTLKGKKNNTL
+367 LPSTLNGKKNNSL

-393 AGLKFGNYNNPGKNT
+393 AGLKFGNYNNPEKNT
-408 VLKYELEYI
+408 VLKYELEYV

-422 SDKENLASVVEKI
+422 SDKENIASVVEKI

-446 LITDKEKM
+446 LITDKEKI

-495 ILLSGGKVT
+495 ILLSGGKVA
-504 LTKSKGGWRTSI
+504 LIKSKGGWRTSI
-516 GNITNGD
+516 DNITNGG

-610 MAYYDSYKEIS
+610 MAYYDSY
-621 IMTKQLTDE
+621 
-630 NNLKQIRKIEILKK
+630 
-644 RKRRLEKA
+644 
-652 LIRKYKEQKLA
+652 
-663 NSKLEN
+663 
-669 QRLKSQNSL
+669 
-678 NFNARKGVAC
+678 
-688 RKTAN
+688 
-693 IIKNETMITRIEK
+693 
-706 RLSNLKDRK
+706 

>member
-1 MKVKGSITIY
+1 MKVRGSITIY

-159 DLNIVVDVNKGEL
+159 DLNNVVDVNKGEL

-233 KDVDSAISKI
+233 KDVDSAISKV

-367 LPSTLKGKKNNTL
+367 LPSTLKGKKNNSL

-408 VLKYELEYI
+408 VLKYELEYV

-610 MAYYDSYKEIS
+610 MAYYDSY
-621 IMTKQLTDE
+621 
-630 NNLKQIRKIEILKK
+630 
-644 RKRRLEKA
+644 
-652 LIRKYKEQKLA
+652 
-663 NSKLEN
+663 
-669 QRLKSQNSL
+669 
-678 NFNARKGVAC
+678 
-688 RKTAN
+688 
-693 IIKNETMITRIEK
+693 
-706 RLSNLKDRK
+706 